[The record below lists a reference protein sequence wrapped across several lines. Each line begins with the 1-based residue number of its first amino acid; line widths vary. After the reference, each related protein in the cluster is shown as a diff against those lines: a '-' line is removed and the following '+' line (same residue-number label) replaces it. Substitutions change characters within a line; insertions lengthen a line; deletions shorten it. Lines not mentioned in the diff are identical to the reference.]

1 MDIVSIAIGVVVKND
16 VKVTGVV
23 EVWTTVEVST
33 LVEVWCDFEVT
44 LATRVSFTVE
54 VTVLRIVVLS
64 TFVGEA
70 ARTRLSSPS
79 HWHRSVVCWQSDV
92 FAIEPYTKEKV
103 P

>member
-33 LVEVWCDFEVT
+33 LVEVWRDFEVT

-54 VTVLRIVVLS
+54 VTVLCIVVLS

-70 ARTRLSSPS
+70 ARTRLSLRVTSIGVSFVGKVTFSP
-79 HWHRSVVCWQSDV
+79 
-92 FAIEPYTKEKV
+92 
-103 P
+103 